1 MDKEQQQQQGGQQQ
15 NERREEDRQQGTGRV
30 EFTPEQQAAIDE
42 LVAERVRRAERAAA
56 QRAKEEANEAAK
68 RAQMDET
75 ERLKAEK
82 EDAVKQAAEALARA
96 DRTLVAAEARV
107 AAAAAGAKPERLDR
121 VLRLLDLDAVTVEDG
136 TPDAKAVA
144 SAVAALKDDIPE
156 LFGGAPSKRSGADME
171 GGGDG
176 KRVWTRALLDAVG
189 AHQVRLAVP
198 GWRHADEVAPRLQG
212 LARVDAIDVCD
223 PVEWPA
229 AAGFLGLPIPVAT
242 IAGRPATLEVWSE
255 CLADAGVDARP
266 AEVAS

>member
-1 MDKEQQQQQGGQQQ
+1 M
-15 NERREEDRQQGTGRV
+15 RRG
-30 EFTPEQQAAIDE
+30 E
-42 LVAERVRRAERAAA
+42 LAAA

-176 KRVWTRALLDAVG
+176 KRVWTRAQIAELAKRPSEYAKHEEEIDA
-189 AHQVRLAVP
+189 ALR
-198 GWRHADEVAPRLQG
+198 E
-212 LARVDAIDVCD
+212 
-223 PVEWPA
+223 
-229 AAGFLGLPIPVAT
+229 
-242 IAGRPATLEVWSE
+242 GRIRE
-255 CLADAGVDARP
+255 
-266 AEVAS
+266 

>member
-15 NERREEDRQQGTGRV
+15 NERREKDRQQGTGRV

-171 GGGDG
+171 GGDGD
-176 KRVWTRALLDAVG
+176 KRVWTRAQIAELAKRPSEYAKHEEEIDA
-189 AHQVRLAVP
+189 ALR
-198 GWRHADEVAPRLQG
+198 E
-212 LARVDAIDVCD
+212 
-223 PVEWPA
+223 
-229 AAGFLGLPIPVAT
+229 
-242 IAGRPATLEVWSE
+242 GRIRE
-255 CLADAGVDARP
+255 
-266 AEVAS
+266 